1 LECHWDFITSNRARS
16 RVPRITRVNKL
27 QRRSN
32 HKDTRAQKIVLC
44 AFVVENLMKATIFR
58 QHGGPE
64 VLEYTDMPDPVI
76 RANEV
81 LVEVKAC
88 ALNHLD
94 IFIRNGMP
102 GIEIPLPHILGC
114 DVAGVVREAGE
125 LVTWVKAGDEVMVQP
140 GGSCGHCQ
148 ACLSGQDNLCR
159 EYDMIGYRRNGGYA
173 ELVAVPGANIIPK
186 PTELSWPEAAALP
199 LVTVTAW
206 HMLVTR
212 ANVQPGED
220 VLVHAAGSGV
230 GSIAIQIAKLRGAR
244 VITTASTDEKL
255 AKARE
260 LGADETINY
269 TRDDWPKEVR
279 RLTERRGVDVVV
291 EHTGA
296 ATWPGSIAALKNNGR
311 LVTCGATSGFD
322 ARTDLRQ
329 VFYRHL
335 TLLGSF
341 MGSKAELLEAMKFVA
356 QRKIRAI
363 VDRVL
368 PLSDAR
374 QAHEL
379 MENRGQFGKIVL
391 ATDSH
396 G

>member
-1 LECHWDFITSNRARS
+1 
-16 RVPRITRVNKL
+16 
-27 QRRSN
+27 
-32 HKDTRAQKIVLC
+32 
-44 AFVVENLMKATIFR
+44 MKAAIFK

-64 VLEYTDMPDPVI
+64 VLEYAEVPAPRI

-94 IFIRNGMP
+94 IFVRRGMP
-102 GIEIPLPHILGC
+102 GIEIPLPHILGN
-114 DVAGVVREAGE
+114 DIAGVVREVGE
-125 LVTWVKAGDEVMVQP
+125 LVTWIKPGDEVMVQP
-140 GGSCGHCQ
+140 GVSCGHCE
-148 ACLSGQDNLCR
+148 ACLNGQDNLCR
-159 EYDMIGYRRNGGYA
+159 EYDMIGYRRDGGYA
-173 ELVAVPGANIIPK
+173 ELVAVPGVNVIPK
-186 PTELSWPEAAALP
+186 PTILSWEEAAALP

-212 ANVQPGED
+212 VNVQPGEN

-255 AKARE
+255 QKARE
-260 LGADETINY
+260 LGADVTINY
-269 TRDDWPKEVR
+269 TQEDWPKEVR
-279 RLTERRGVDVVV
+279 RLTDRKGVDVVV

-296 ATWPGSIAALKNNGR
+296 ETWPGSISSLKNNGR

-335 TLLGSF
+335 TILGSF
-341 MGSKAELLEAMKFVA
+341 MGSKAELLEAMKFV
-356 QRKIRAI
+356 RDGKIRAV

-368 PLSDAR
+368 PLSEAR

-379 MENRGQFGKIVL
+379 IENRAQFGKVVL
-391 ATDSH
+391 KP
-396 G
+396 

>member
-1 LECHWDFITSNRARS
+1 
-16 RVPRITRVNKL
+16 
-27 QRRSN
+27 
-32 HKDTRAQKIVLC
+32 
-44 AFVVENLMKATIFR
+44 MKAVIFR

-64 VLEYTDMPDPVI
+64 VLEYADVPEPRI

-94 IFIRNGMP
+94 IFVRRGMP
-102 GIEIPLPHILGC
+102 GIDIPLPHILGN
-114 DVAGVVREAGE
+114 DIAGVVREVGE
-125 LVTWVKAGDEVMVQP
+125 LVTWVKPGEEVMVHP
-140 GGSCGHCQ
+140 GVSCGHCE

-159 EYDMIGYRRNGGYA
+159 EYDIIGYRRDGGYA
-173 ELVAVPGANIIPK
+173 ELVAVPGVNIIPK
-186 PTELSWPEAAALP
+186 PPQLSWEEAAALP

-230 GSIAIQIAKLRGAR
+230 GSVAIQIAKLRGAR
-244 VITTASTDEKL
+244 VITTASSDEKL

-260 LGADETINY
+260 LGADQTIDY
-269 TRDDWPKEVR
+269 TQADWPKEVR
-279 RLTERRGVDVVV
+279 RLTDRKGVDVVV

-296 ATWPGSIAALKNNGR
+296 TTWPGSISSLKNNGR

-341 MGSKAELLEAMKFVA
+341 MGSKAELLEAMKFV
-356 QRKIRAI
+356 RDGKIHGV

-368 PLSDAR
+368 PLREAR

-379 MENRGQFGKIVL
+379 IEDRAQFGKIVL
-391 ATDSH
+391 RP
-396 G
+396 

>member
-1 LECHWDFITSNRARS
+1 L
-16 RVPRITRVNKL
+16 
-27 QRRSN
+27 
-32 HKDTRAQKIVLC
+32 
-44 AFVVENLMKATIFR
+44 KAAIFK

-64 VLEYTDMPDPVI
+64 VLEYADVPEPQI

-81 LVEVKAC
+81 LVEVRGC

-94 IFIRNGMP
+94 IFVRRGMP

-114 DVAGVVREAGE
+114 DVSGVVREVGE
-125 LVTWVKAGDEVMVQP
+125 LVTWVKPGDEVMVQP
-140 GGSCGHCQ
+140 GVSCGHCE

-159 EYDMIGYRRNGGYA
+159 EYDMIGYRRDGGYA
-173 ELVAVPGANIIPK
+173 ELVAVPGVNLIPK
-186 PTELSWPEAAALP
+186 PPQLSWEEAAALP

-212 ANVQPGED
+212 ANVQPGEN

-230 GSIAIQIAKLRGAR
+230 GSVAIQIAKLRGAR
-244 VITTASTDEKL
+244 VLTTASSDEKL

-260 LGADETINY
+260 LGADVTLDY
-269 TRDDWPKEVR
+269 TKEDWPKEVR
-279 RLTERRGVDVVV
+279 RLTDRKGVDVVV

-296 ATWPGSIAALKNNGR
+296 ATWPGSISSLKNNGR

-341 MGSKAELLEAMKFVA
+341 MGSKAELLEAMKFV
-356 QRKIRAI
+356 RDGKIRGV

-368 PLSDAR
+368 PLSEAR
-374 QAHEL
+374 LAHEAI
-379 MENRGQFGKIVL
+379 EDRAQFGKIVL
-391 ATDSH
+391 KP
-396 G
+396 

>member
-1 LECHWDFITSNRARS
+1 
-16 RVPRITRVNKL
+16 V
-27 QRRSN
+27 
-32 HKDTRAQKIVLC
+32 
-44 AFVVENLMKATIFR
+44 KATIFR

-64 VLEYTDMPDPVI
+64 VLEYTDVPDPVI

-94 IFIRNGMP
+94 IFVRNGLP

-114 DVAGVVREAGE
+114 DVAGVVREVGE
-125 LVTWVKAGDEVMVQP
+125 LVTWVKPSDEVMVQP

-173 ELVAVPGANIIPK
+173 ELVTVPGANIIRK

-212 ANVQPGED
+212 ANVQPGEE

-279 RLTERRGVDVVV
+279 RLTDRRGVDVVV

-296 ATWPGSIAALKNNGR
+296 ETWPGSIAALKNNGR

-341 MGSKAELLEAMKFVA
+341 MGSKAELLEAMKFVR
-356 QRKIRAI
+356 QGKIRAI

-368 PLSDAR
+368 PLSEAR

-391 ATDSH
+391 ATDFH

>member
-1 LECHWDFITSNRARS
+1 
-16 RVPRITRVNKL
+16 
-27 QRRSN
+27 
-32 HKDTRAQKIVLC
+32 
-44 AFVVENLMKATIFR
+44 MKAVIFK

-64 VLEYTDMPDPVI
+64 VLEFADAPDPKP

-81 LVEVKAC
+81 LIEVKAC

-94 IFIRNGMP
+94 IFVRNGLP
-102 GIEIPLPHILGC
+102 GIEIPLPHILGN
-114 DVAGVVREAGE
+114 DIAGVVREVGE
-125 LVTWVKAGDEVMVQP
+125 LVTWVKADDEVMVQP
-140 GGSCGHCQ
+140 GVSCGHCD
-148 ACLSGQDNLCR
+148 ACLSGRDNLCR

-173 ELVAVPGANIIPK
+173 QLVTVPGVNVFPKPANI
-186 PTELSWPEAAALP
+186 SWEEAAALP

-206 HMLVTR
+206 HMLVGR
-212 ANVQPGED
+212 ANIRPGED

-230 GSIAIQIAKLRGAR
+230 GSVAIQIAKLHGAR
-244 VITTASTDEKL
+244 VITTASSDEKL

-269 TRDDWPKEVR
+269 TRDDWPKEVK
-279 RLTERRGVDVVV
+279 RLTERRGVDVVF
-291 EHTGA
+291 EHTGSE
-296 ATWPGSIAALKNNGR
+296 TWPGSISSLKNNGR

-335 TLLGSF
+335 TILGSF
-341 MGSKAELLEAMKFVA
+341 MGSKAELLEAMKFVR
-356 QRKIRAI
+356 QGKIRGV

-368 PLSDAR
+368 PLSEAR

-379 MENRGQFGKIVL
+379 VESRGQFGKVVL
-391 ATDSH
+391 QP
-396 G
+396 

>member
-1 LECHWDFITSNRARS
+1 MRANKPRS
-16 RVPRITRVNKL
+16 ET
-27 QRRSN
+27 
-32 HKDTRAQKIVLC
+32 
-44 AFVVENLMKATIFR
+44 FVKATIFR

-64 VLEYTDMPDPVI
+64 VLEYTDVPDPSI
-76 RANEV
+76 RADEV

-94 IFIRNGMP
+94 IFVRQGMP
-102 GIEIPLPHILGC
+102 GIEIPLPHILGN
-114 DVAGVVREAGE
+114 DIAGVVKEVGE
-125 LVTWVKAGDEVMVQP
+125 LVTWAKPGDEVMVQP
-140 GGSCGHCQ
+140 GVSCGHCA

-159 EYDMIGYRRNGGYA
+159 EYDILGYRRNGGYA
-173 ELVAVPGANIIPK
+173 ELVAVPGANLLPK
-186 PTELSWPEAAALP
+186 PAQLSWPEAAALP

-244 VITTASTDEKL
+244 VITTASSDDKL

-260 LGADETINY
+260 LGADQTINY
-269 TRDDWPKEVR
+269 SQDDWPKEVK
-279 RLTERRGVDVVV
+279 RLTGRRGVDVVV

-296 ATWPGSIAALKNNGR
+296 ATWPGSIASLKNNGR
-311 LVTCGATSGFD
+311 LVTCGATSGYD

-356 QRKIRAI
+356 QGKIRAV

-368 PLSDAR
+368 PLSEAR

-379 MENRGQFGKIVL
+379 MESRGQFGKIVL
-391 ATDSH
+391 NPRLSA
-396 G
+396 